1 MHFLPCGAQRDDPE
15 YNAARTAQ
23 FHAAGLAHL
32 VYFNPSL
39 CASYQ
44 PVWGD
49 AAQQG
54 LLIREP
60 GGQPHL
66 YPAFVGGAG
75 PAGFTTEPLS
85 QFDFTAPG
93 IDAFYGALLG
103 EAVEGGHDGWMEDFG
118 EGVPPTGVAADGSTG
133 TALHN
138 RYPTDYHC
146 AVQRILAT
154 LKPDAVRHLR
164 SGWTGTARCAVNV
177 WGGDPTT
184 TWGFDGLESAV
195 RQALG
200 IGMSGVSRFGTDIGG
215 YNTYG
220 TEERLTPEL
229 LIRWIEFGAVSG
241 VMRTKRSGLAVPS
254 YERPQVFDP
263 EILPHWRRYTK
274 LRTQLYPYI
283 LAADSRYR
291 RTGVPLMRHLALA
304 WPRDESAIA
313 ADGEFLFGPDL
324 LAAPVVEPGVKR
336 APLYLPAGRWVDW
349 WRSVRYRKADGSF
362 HARGAALLRGGAE
375 RTLPAPLGE
384 LPLLARAG
392 SVLPLLPA
400 DIDTLAPYGDDLVHL
415 RDRRGRLGLLAFP
428 RGRWRGQM
436 FEGERLRSR
445 EIRGGWRLDVSG
457 ERRRRYRLE
466 AALGA
471 LRHRFVPA
479 RVMLDGRRLPR
490 RVWSFSARRDVLH
503 VRFSARRATL
513 VVRAA
518 ERSALAG

>member
-1 MHFLPCGAQRDDPE
+1 MRRFTAATGRQPPPPTPWTFGPWFQTGQPNRVELDEEAQIIALQRDADVPVSAAETQMHFLPCGAQRDDPE

-60 GGQPHL
+60 SGQPHV
-66 YPAFVGGAG
+66 YPAFVGGSE

-103 EAVEGGHDGWMEDFG
+103 EAVDGGHDGWMEDFG

-229 LIRWIEFGAVSG
+229 LIRWIQFGAVSG
-241 VMRTKRSGLAVPS
+241 VMRTKRSGLAFPS

-274 LRTQLYPYI
+274 LHTQLYPYI
-283 LAADSRYR
+283 LAADAHYR
-291 RTGVPLMRHLALA
+291 RTGLPLMRHLALA
-304 WPRDESAIA
+304 WPRDEAAVA

-324 LAAPVVEPGVKR
+324 LAAPVVEPGAKERRV
-336 APLYLPAGRWVDW
+336 YLPKGRWVDW

-362 HARGAALLRGGAE
+362 HARHARSAARRCRAH
-375 RTLPAPLGE
+375 P
-384 LPLLARAG
+384 ARA
-392 SVLPLLPA
+392 
-400 DIDTLAPYGDDLVHL
+400 
-415 RDRRGRLGLLAFP
+415 
-428 RGRWRGQM
+428 
-436 FEGERLRSR
+436 
-445 EIRGGWRLDVSG
+445 
-457 ERRRRYRLE
+457 
-466 AALGA
+466 
-471 LRHRFVPA
+471 
-479 RVMLDGRRLPR
+479 
-490 RVWSFSARRDVLH
+490 
-503 VRFSARRATL
+503 ARRAPAACPRRK
-513 VVRAA
+513 RAA
-518 ERSALAG
+518 AAPR